1 MYYNKDTNKVAYTFP
16 PYHIGNPLGTRVS
29 GGLSFL
35 FVTSNLTAARKY
47 GGSVAPLHH
56 SMCTGSVR
64 PARTRRRRVRR
75 MRGSPLGTRVSGG
88 LSFLPL
94 QTKKPQKDSSTALRM
109 TNRVTRFSVTS
120 SVIETSLPP
129 PIGCCLPC
137 EREVPRRG
145 GGIVALLRSPLRK
158 GDLLLPFLKKAPLVK
173 GGLRYS

>member
-1 MYYNKDTNKVAYTFP
+1 MYYNKGTNKVAYTFP

-47 GGSVAPLHH
+47 GGSVAPVHH

-88 LSFLPL
+88 LSFLSL
-94 QTKKPQKDSSTALRM
+94 LTIKPQKDSSTALRM

-158 GDLLLPFLKKAPLVK
+158 GDLLLPFLKKAPL
-173 GGLRYS
+173 

>member
-1 MYYNKDTNKVAYTFP
+1 MYYNKGTNKVAYTFP

-64 PARTRRRRVRR
+64 PARTRRRRVPR

-88 LSFLPL
+88 LSFFNNKATMKRFFDCAQNDNTVTVKKDPPFVWGIFLLFGALSLSFDQSGIGARL
-94 QTKKPQKDSSTALRM
+94 QIDALDKQEQQR
-109 TNRVTRFSVTS
+109 
-120 SVIETSLPP
+120 IEYRGRSAL
-129 PIGCCLPC
+129 
-137 EREVPRRG
+137 EEVA
-145 GGIVALLRSPLRK
+145 VH
-158 GDLLLPFLKKAPLVK
+158 KADQDH
-173 GGLRYS
+173 R

>member
-109 TNRVTRFSVTS
+109 TLCARQRKK
-120 SVIETSLPP
+120 
-129 PIGCCLPC
+129 CLPC